1 MSASIAGLHLTGD
14 RNMVRAMQRAA
25 PPLTKPPPTGSVA
38 LQPPVMTSATGLGLG
53 GGAAIDGRSD
63 ASYGHIRVFVGL
75 APSAS
80 GIITIAWPQFPA
92 GSPLFW
98 GCDWATL
105 VVTGTVSSIITWTAV
120 APLVTSSRPLRI
132 DWRWTVPV

>member
-1 MSASIAGLHLTGD
+1 MSASIAGNNHAPD
-14 RNMVRAMQRAA
+14 PNMVRAMQQAA
-25 PPLTKPPPTGSVA
+25 PPLTKPPPTGTVA
-38 LQPPVMTSATGLGLG
+38 LLPPVMTSATGLGAG

-80 GIITIAWPQFPA
+80 GVITIAWPQFPA
-92 GSPLFW
+92 GGPLQFS
-98 GCDWATL
+98 CDWATL
-105 VVTGTVSSIITWTAV
+105 VVTGTVSSVITWTALN
-120 APLVTSSRPLRI
+120 PLVTNSRPIRI